1 VPRVSLVRSLH
12 TVASSGAGGLF
23 DAVHVRVF
31 YPAQIPG
38 GPNGERPAEL
48 SSGVIA
54 ADTTE
59 APFPVVVICNPINI
73 GPEYYRWLGLAL
85 APLGYVV
92 ATVSWMS
99 PGPGGMVVQ
108 AGGPLAAMGSE
119 NDQAPGIDVIV
130 DAVAALHGG
139 AGPLAGLIDRSR
151 VGVIGHSAGGTMAL
165 GAADHRF
172 HPNVAAVVAMG
183 AHNAIGMPPGSGTGT
198 TMRRTPTDCP
208 VLLIRGTHDGV
219 IDRSRF
225 RYDTPEGAWW
235 DPVSRTFHEAFTSGR
250 GDCLL
255 AVLAGATHFSFAD
268 PDDDPSAGRPFL
280 DYEAETPGPII
291 RAHTASMIGAFL
303 DTHLRSRADASD
315 EFDALLA
322 SPLVA
327 TSARR

>member
-1 VPRVSLVRSLH
+1 VRSLH

-31 YPAQIPG
+31 YPAQTPG
-38 GPNGERPAEL
+38 GSNGERPAEL

-54 ADTTE
+54 ADAAL
-59 APFPVVVICNPINI
+59 APFPLVVICNPINI

-108 AGGPLAAMGSE
+108 AGGPLAAMGSD
-119 NDQAPGIDVIV
+119 NDQAPGIDILVE
-130 DAVAALHGG
+130 AVSALHDGT
-139 AGPLAGLIDRSR
+139 GPLAGLVDASR

-172 HPNVAAVVAMG
+172 HPNVAAVVAMA
-183 AHNAIGMPPGSGTGT
+183 AHNAIGVPPGSGAGT
-198 TMRRTPTDCP
+198 TMRRTATDCP
-208 VLLIRGTHDGV
+208 VLLIGGTRDGV

-225 RYDTPEGAWW
+225 RYDTPEGAPW
-235 DPVSRTFHEAFTSGR
+235 DPVGRTFWEAFTSDR
-250 GDCLL
+250 GDCVMAMLE
-255 AVLAGATHFSFAD
+255 GATHFSFAD

-280 DYEAETPGPII
+280 DYEPGTPGPLI
-291 RAHTASMIGAFL
+291 RAHTASMIAAFF
-303 DTHLRSRADASD
+303 DTHLRRRPDAAH
-315 EFDALLA
+315 EFDELLT

-327 TSARR
+327 IWARR